1 MLKIMQSHKFFSVFV
16 LSVITVMI
24 TVAFVFWGIGPKDNP
39 TIEYVAS
46 IEGEVITLE
55 QFWRAYDAEVKR
67 LKDQGTKQEDIEQ
80 LQLEERVLNRLI
92 DREVLI
98 YAAEQAGISVS
109 EGELQTAILN
119 TAYFQRN
126 GVFDRNVY
134 ERALRL
140 NRLTPKVFEA
150 SMRHDMIIAKM
161 SRIIG
166 ETSELTAEELK
177 IIDSIQGGNKA
188 QLTEVFRSNKGNQ
201 SINAYLNSIKK
212 QMDITIKR
220 DLIS

>member
-1 MLKIMQSHKFFSVFV
+1 MQTHKFFSVFV
-16 LSVITVMI
+16 LSAITIMI
-24 TVAFVFWGIGPKDNP
+24 SVAFVFWGIAPPDNP
-39 TIEYVAS
+39 AIEYVAS
-46 IEGEVITLE
+46 IEGEAITIE

-67 LKDQGTKQEDIEQ
+67 LKDQGTKQEDIEK
-80 LQLEERVLNRLI
+80 LQLEDRVLNRLI

-98 YAAEQAGISVS
+98 YAAAQAGISVS
-109 EGELQTAILN
+109 EGELQSAILN
-119 TAYFQRN
+119 TPYFQRN

-134 ERALRL
+134 ERALKL
-140 NRLTPKVFEA
+140 NRLSPKVYEA
-150 SMRHDMIIAKM
+150 SMKHDMIITKM

-177 IIDSIQGGNKA
+177 IIDSIEGGNKA

-201 SINAYLNSIKK
+201 FINAYLNSIKRK
-212 QMDITIKR
+212 MDITIRR